1 MQQGASTRV
10 RIVFVARGTH
20 NLENRIP
27 YRDQELFQRHVDRS
41 QQARQA
47 GRLGSLDYHQSAIA
61 PCFCLGRSY
70 AKFDAVF
77 RN

>member
-47 GRLGSLDYHQSAIA
+47 GGQPGCMLSIGVSSLGGVIDEVTRL
-61 PCFCLGRSY
+61 
-70 AKFDAVF
+70 
-77 RN
+77 